1 VNDIIS
7 MDDLNLDNT
16 ETLKSKGFGNMS
28 LEKLLKDNE
37 LQTKSSGLAS
47 LLDGQSHQ
55 YNPTNIDPMIL
66 NEILKSV
73 RDKNNYIEDKFT
85 TLEDQIFDLKKITTV
100 NSKVKLIKELK
111 NKKRSLYFTLFG
123 FLTIGFI
130 LGSISFTKDE
140 PVVVLNKKIIA
151 VKEILAQK
159 VTTKFTNLR
168 SKNSPKSKI
177 LTTIAPS
184 QIVTVIETNGGW
196 AKVSYHNRL
205 NGSKT
210 VGHLW
215 TKYLSDLK

>member
-1 VNDIIS
+1 
-7 MDDLNLDNT
+7 
-16 ETLKSKGFGNMS
+16 
-28 LEKLLKDNE
+28 
-37 LQTKSSGLAS
+37 
-47 LLDGQSHQ
+47 
-55 YNPTNIDPMIL
+55 MIL
-66 NEILKSV
+66 NEILISV
-73 RDKNNYIEDKFT
+73 REKNNYI
-85 TLEDQIFDLKKITTV
+85 EDQIFDLKKITTV

-168 SKNSPKSKI
+168 SKNSPKFKI

-184 QIVTVIETNGGW
+184 QIVTVIETKGGW
-196 AKVSYHNRL
+196 AKISYL

-215 TKYLSDLK
+215 TKYLSELK